1 METKHEI
8 LFGNA
13 QTMNLD
19 DGSVDMVVTSPP
31 YPMIEMWD
39 EQFSNMNS
47 EIAEALNNSKGSLA
61 FELMHQE
68 LDAIWQELF
77 RVLKQGGIACINIGD
92 ATRKVGDDFQL
103 YSNHARI
110 VNALVDIG
118 FSNMPN
124 ILWRKQTNAPNK
136 FMGSGMMPPSAYITL
151 EHEYVLV
158 FRKGEKRSFS
168 SDEKSLRR
176 ESAYFWEE
184 RNKWFSDLWEFKGI
198 LQNLADESIR
208 ERSGAFPFELPYRLI
223 NMFSIKKDTV
233 LDPFLGTGTTSLA
246 ALCAGR
252 NSIGYEV
259 EEGFSEAIFSLL
271 NSDSINM
278 LNDRIRKRILD
289 HKEFVKARINEKEE
303 DSFSY
308 KNEHY
313 DFPVTTKQEK
323 PLLLNYLKA
332 IEPESEN
339 TIRGK
344 YFDQAMLD
352 YPKKGTLFA
361 EIEY

>member
-1 METKHEI
+1 METNHKV

-13 QTMNLD
+13 KTMKLD
-19 DGSVDMVVTSPP
+19 DNSVDLVVTSPP

-39 EQFSNMNS
+39 EQFSNMNP
-47 EIAEALNNSKGSLA
+47 EIEKALQDSDGNLA
-61 FELMHQE
+61 FELMHQQ
-68 LDAIWQELF
+68 LDVIWQEVY
-77 RVLKQGGIACINIGD
+77 RVLKEGGIACINIGD

-110 VNALVDIG
+110 VNAFIDIG
-118 FSNMPN
+118 FSNLPN

-158 FRKGEKRSFS
+158 FRKGGKRSFS

-184 RNKWFSDLWEFKGI
+184 RNEWFSDLWELKGI
-198 LQNLADESIR
+198 LQNLADKSTR
-208 ERSGAFPFELPYRLI
+208 ERSGAFPFELPYRFI

-252 NSIGYEV
+252 NSIGYEI
-259 EEGFSEAIFSLL
+259 EEGFRDTIFSLL
-271 NSDSINM
+271 NNDSINM

-289 HKEFVKARINEKEE
+289 HKEFVKARINEKGEG
-303 DSFSY
+303 SFSY
-308 KNEHY
+308 ENKHY
-313 DFPVTTKQEK
+313 GFPVITKQEK
-323 PLLLNYLKA
+323 PLLLNYLRS
-332 IEPESEN
+332 IESVSEN
-339 TIRGK
+339 MIRGE

-361 EIEY
+361 EAEY

>member
-1 METKHEI
+1 METKHEV

-13 QTMNLD
+13 KRMNID
-19 DGSVDMVVTSPP
+19 DSSVDLVVTSPP

-39 EQFSNMNS
+39 EQFSNMNP
-47 EIAEALNNSKGSLA
+47 EIEKALSNLDGDLA
-61 FELMHQE
+61 FELMHQQ

-77 RVLKQGGIACINIGD
+77 RVLKKGGIACINIGD
-92 ATRKVGDDFQL
+92 ATRKVGDDFKL

-110 VNALVDIG
+110 VNTFVDIG

-158 FRKGEKRSFS
+158 FRKGGKRSFS
-168 SDEKSLRR
+168 PDEKSLRR

-198 LQNLADESIR
+198 LQNLSDESTR

-223 NMFSIKKDTV
+223 NMFSIKKDIV
-233 LDPFLGTGTTSLA
+233 LNPFLGTGTTSLA

-252 NSIGYEV
+252 NSIGYEI
-259 EEGFSEAIFSLL
+259 EEGFRDAIGSLL
-271 NSDSINM
+271 SNDNVNM

-289 HKEFVKARINEKEE
+289 HKDFVKDRIDEKGE

-308 KNEHY
+308 ENEHY
-313 DFPVTTKQEK
+313 DFPVITKQEK
-323 PLLLNYLKA
+323 PLLLNYLKT
-332 IEPESEN
+332 IEPVSEHLV
-339 TIRGK
+339 RAE

-352 YPKKGTLFA
+352 HPQKGTLFA